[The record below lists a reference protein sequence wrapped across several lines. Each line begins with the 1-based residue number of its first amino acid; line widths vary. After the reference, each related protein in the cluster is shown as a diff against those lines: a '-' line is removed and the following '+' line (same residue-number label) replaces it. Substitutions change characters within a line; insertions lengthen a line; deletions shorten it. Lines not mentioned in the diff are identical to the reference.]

1 MAARR
6 DYYEV
11 LGVPPDADSTAIKNA
26 FRQLARRY
34 HPDIS
39 TEPDAEQRF
48 REIAEAYGVLSDP
61 AKRASY
67 DAQGFAGL
75 AGASAEDLWGGIDLA
90 DILGP
95 GMTAFGGLFDRLFGQ
110 AAAGPPRGQDLRAD
124 LVIPLRRVRT
134 GGKETVTITRPGPY
148 SRCAGSGAEPGTAPR
163 PCPDCGGTGQQTAAS
178 RRGPVVVRQVTT
190 CPACCG
196 RGQVIDQPCR
206 ACDGSGQ
213 VVQEDKI
220 TIRIPRGVPEGTALR
235 LGGRGMP
242 SPAPGGPPG
251 DAYVITGPAPI
262 LGSPGRAPT
271 CATTCTSGYPT
282 PCLAPPRPFRHST
295 GRHTCRCRPEH
306 SQATCCRSKAKA
318 CLASAGTAGAA

>member
-11 LGVPPDADSTAIKNA
+11 LGVPRDADERAIEDV

-34 HPDIS
+34 DPDIS

-95 GMTAFGGLFDRLFGQ
+95 GMPGFGGLFDRLFGQ
-110 AAAGPPRGQDLRAD
+110 ASAGPPRGQDLRAD

-134 GGKETVTITRPGPY
+134 GGKETVTITRPGAC

-190 CPACCG
+190 CPACRG

-213 VVQEDKI
+213 VVQE
-220 TIRIPRGVPEGTALR
+220 TRSPSASRAASRREPRCGWA
-235 LGGRGMP
+235 GGEC
-242 SPAPGGPPG
+242 PAPR
-251 DAYVITGPAPI
+251 PAA
-262 LGSPGRAPT
+262 RQVT
-271 CATTCTSGYPT
+271 RT
-282 PCLAPPRPFRHST
+282 
-295 GRHTCRCRPEH
+295 
-306 SQATCCRSKAKA
+306 
-318 CLASAGTAGAA
+318 

>member
-39 TEPDAEQRF
+39 TEPDAGQRF

-95 GMTAFGGLFDRLFGQ
+95 GMPGFGGLFDRLFGQ
-110 AAAGPPRGQDLRAD
+110 ASAGPPRGQDLRAD

-134 GGKETVTITRPGPY
+134 GGKETVTIARPGPC

-163 PCPDCGGTGQQTAAS
+163 PCPDCGGTGQQTEAS

-190 CPACCG
+190 CPACRG

-206 ACDGSGQ
+206 ACDSSGQ

-220 TIRIPRGVPEGTALR
+220 TIRIPRGVPEGTSLPRARPGQPECDRDRGHPSAAQPAAAPALR
-235 LGGRGMP
+235 AAPRRGRRSSRP
-242 SPAPGGPPG
+242 ER
-251 DAYVITGPAPI
+251 PI
-262 LGSPGRAPT
+262 RV
-271 CATTCTSGYPT
+271 
-282 PCLAPPRPFRHST
+282 T
-295 GRHTCRCRPEH
+295 GRTAGPEGR
-306 SQATCCRSKAKA
+306 RS
-318 CLASAGTAGAA
+318 CPSAGESRAESPRCAGPQPLPRMTE

>member
-11 LGVPPDADSTAIKNA
+11 LGVPRDADERAIKDA
-26 FRQLARRY
+26 LRQLARRY
-34 HPDIS
+34 HPDVS

-48 REIAEAYGVLSDP
+48 REIAEA
-61 AKRASY
+61 
-67 DAQGFAGL
+67 
-75 AGASAEDLWGGIDLA
+75 
-90 DILGP
+90 
-95 GMTAFGGLFDRLFGQ
+95 GQ

-124 LVIPLRRVRT
+124 LVIPLRRGRT
-134 GGKETVTITRPGPY
+134 GGKETVTITRPGAC

-190 CPACCG
+190 CPACRG

-251 DAYVITGPAPI
+251 DAYVITGPALIP
-262 LGSPGRAPT
+262 GSPGRAPT